1 MKLWITKY
9 ALTDGV
15 VAAETDDEP
24 DENGL
29 MRVPKY
35 LGYMRLG
42 KDCHASWWAAT
53 ADAKRMRDRKI
64 ASLEKQVARLKK
76 LTFGVL

>member
-9 ALTDGV
+9 ALTDGIV
-15 VAAETDDEP
+15 EAETDDEP

-35 LGYMRLG
+35 LEYMRLG
-42 KDCHASWWAAT
+42 KDCHASGEAAT
-53 ADAKRMRDRKI
+53 ADAIGMRDRKL
-64 ASLEKQVARLKK
+64 ASLEKQIARLKK